1 MTRFLT
7 VPLCRLIALLVVL
20 PLPALAQTVGGD
32 SQRQA
37 LEARV
42 ERLELDAA
50 STTLPEKARSER
62 RQQAER
68 LRARLSAGDFH
79 AGDHIVLWVNGE
91 PALSSTFT
99 VRTGGLL
106 QLPTVGDVSLQGVLR
121 PELKDVM
128 TRAIARYIRTPDIQV
143 SSQVRIAV
151 LGAIGR
157 PGFYSVAPDAAI
169 TDVLMAAGGPAGNA
183 DLSRSSILRGTT
195 TFADPSR
202 LKAAIAAS
210 STLDDLGIE
219 SGDQISL
226 AERSQ
231 RWSKIPSIISVA
243 SVLVTTTLLL
253 SRSR

>member
-1 MTRFLT
+1 MPRILP
-7 VPLCRLIALLVVL
+7 VLLCRWIALLAML
-20 PLPALAQTVGGD
+20 PVPALAQTLGSD
-32 SQRQA
+32 TERKA
-37 LEARV
+37 LEARA

-50 STTLPEKARSER
+50 STVLSEKVRSER
-62 RQQAER
+62 RQQAEN
-68 LRARLSAGDFH
+68 LRARLSNGDFH

-91 PALSSTFT
+91 PALSNTFT
-99 VRTGGLL
+99 VRTGGIL

-128 TRAIARYIRTPDIQV
+128 TRAIARYIKAPDIQV
-143 SSQVRIAV
+143 STQVRIAV

-157 PGFYSVAPDAAI
+157 PGFYSVAPDAPI
-169 TDVLMAAGGPAGNA
+169 TDVLMTAGGPAGNA
-183 DLSRSSILRGTT
+183 DLSRSSILRGTA

-202 LKAAIAAS
+202 LKAALAAS

-226 AERSQ
+226 AERAQ
-231 RWSKIPSIISVA
+231 RWAKIPSIISVA